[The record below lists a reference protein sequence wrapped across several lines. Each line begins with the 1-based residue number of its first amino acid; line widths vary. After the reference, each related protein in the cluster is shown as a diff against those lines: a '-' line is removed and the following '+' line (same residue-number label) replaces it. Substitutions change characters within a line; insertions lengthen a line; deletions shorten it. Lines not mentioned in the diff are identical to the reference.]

1 MRVWVQLLVPPG
13 VHRPGGGRLPF
24 PHPGGLEGGGVAN
37 DALNFICFISFIMQ
51 EIYAEWVC
59 DKCFN
64 HKEVPLVKFKP

>member
-37 DALNFICFISFIMQ
+37 DALNFICFYFFY
-51 EIYAEWVC
+51 YAGNLC
-59 DKCFN
+59 
-64 HKEVPLVKFKP
+64 